1 MGPGLGL
8 GGARGASSAGRVGGF
23 ELVCDAGPP
32 VPRLGAAL
40 AGNGE
45 VVLLFGGVNDESQP
59 LDDTWL
65 YDGTSWPQLSAGGDG
80 SSPRFAAQLAWNG
93 ESFVLFSGLGVLGE
107 ENVVPAGADTWR

>member
-1 MGPGLGL
+1 M
-8 GGARGASSAGRVGGF
+8 GGF

-32 VPRLGAAL
+32 GPRLGAAL

-80 SSPRFAAQLAWNG
+80 PSPRFAAQLAWDG

-107 ENVVPAGADTWR
+107 ENVAPAGADTWR